1 MQRVESGPAMTALFA
16 DHGVLSV
23 STFAPSSH
31 FSSVS
36 SPVLPT
42 ASVSIIRLS
51 TTLLLSGL
59 VLLSLVLSSPAG
71 R

>member
-1 MQRVESGPAMTALFA
+1 MRRVESGSAMTALFA
-16 DHGVLSV
+16 DHGATV
-23 STFAPSSH
+23 SAFAPSSH
-31 FSSVS
+31 FSAVS

-42 ASVSIIRLS
+42 AFVSIMSLS
-51 TTLLLSGL
+51 IIALLSAL

>member
-16 DHGVLSV
+16 DHGATV
-23 STFAPSSH
+23 SAIAPSSR

-36 SPVLPT
+36 SPVLPF

-51 TTLLLSGL
+51 TTLLLSVL